1 VPIFDVGSPA
11 YQTYPIAQ
19 TASLVWSGTFA
30 PLGSISPA
38 VTLRDI
44 TIINQGTASV
54 VLGSGSVTATT
65 GLPLPAGAQLTI
77 QGWTATSN
85 NKNNDIYGICSN
97 GTAVT
102 TVAGLA
108 TLASVV

>member
-1 VPIFDVGSPA
+1 MPIFDVGSPA
-11 YQTYPIAQ
+11 YQTYTIAQ

-44 TIINQGTASV
+44 TIVNQGTASV
-54 VLGSGSVTATT
+54 AVGGSTVTVNT
-65 GLPLPAGAQLTI
+65 GMLIPAGGQLTV
-77 QGWTATSN
+77 QGWQATSN
-85 NKNNDIYGICSN
+85 KTTWDIYGICAA

-102 TVAGLA
+102 VTSGLA